1 MISTTIRPHLIDLLP
16 KVRGRLIENAPLAR
30 ETWFRVGGPAEVMFR
45 PADREDLA
53 EFMAAKPKN
62 VPVTV
67 IGVGSNMLIRDGGI
81 PGVVIRMGR
90 EMADIEIDGDLVSA
104 GAGASDVKVAAAAR
118 DASLGG
124 LEFLSGIP
132 GTIGGAVRMNAGA
145 YDDEIADILVECKA
159 LDPEGNVHKLH
170 VSDMGFS
177 YRHSSVPENWIFT
190 GAVFRGRPDDRDE
203 ISLRMLRIR
212 ELREQ
217 SQPLRTRTGGST
229 FKNPEGLKAW
239 KLVDQAGCRGLR
251 IGGAIVSPKHTNFM
265 INTGD
270 ATAADIEMLGEEV
283 RRRVAEKFGVEL
295 QWEIRRIGRAA
306 TGPAAGGHGE

>member
-1 MISTTIRPHLIDLLP
+1 MIDVATRPPLIDRLP
-16 KVRGRLIENAPLAR
+16 RVRGQLVAHAPLAR

-45 PADREDLA
+45 PADRDDLA
-53 EFMAAKPKN
+53 AFLASKPKD

-67 IGVGSNMLIRDGGI
+67 IGVGSNMLVRDGGV
-81 PGVVIRMGR
+81 PGVVVRMGR
-90 EMADIEIDGDLVSA
+90 EMAEIDIDGDLVSA

-118 DASLGG
+118 DASLAG

-145 YDDEIADILVECKA
+145 YDDEIADVLVECKA
-159 LDPEGNVHKLH
+159 LDPEGRVHKLH
-170 VSDMGFS
+170 AADMGFT
-177 YRHSSVPENWIFT
+177 YRHASIPDDWIFT
-190 GAVFRGRPDDRDE
+190 GAVLRGRPDDRDA

-229 FKNPEGLKAW
+229 FKNPDGYKAW
-239 KLVDQAGCRGLR
+239 KLVDEAGCRGLR
-251 IGGAIVSPKHTNFM
+251 IGGAIVSPKHTNFL

-270 ATAADIEMLGEEV
+270 ATAADLEMLGEEV
-283 RRRVAEKFGVEL
+283 RRRVFDTFGVEL
-295 QWEIRRIGRAA
+295 QWEIRRIGVAA
-306 TGPAAGGHGE
+306 AAPAAGGHG

>member
-1 MISTTIRPHLIDLLP
+1 MSVAAARTHLLERLP
-16 KVRGRLIENAPLAR
+16 QVRGQLIPHAPLAR

-53 EFMAAKPKN
+53 AFMAAKPKD

-67 IGVGSNMLIRDGGI
+67 IGVGSNMLIRDGGV

-90 EMADIEIDGDLVSA
+90 EMAEIEVEGDLVSA

-118 DASLGG
+118 DAGLTG

-159 LDPEGNVHKLH
+159 LDPDGNVHKLH
-170 VSDMGFS
+170 AGEMGFS
-177 YRHSSVPENWIFT
+177 YRHASVPEGWIFT
-190 GAVFRGRPDDRDE
+190 NAVLCGRPDDRDA

-229 FKNPEGLKAW
+229 FKNPEGNKAW
-239 KLVDQAGCRGLR
+239 KLVDEAGCRGLR
-251 IGGAIVSPKHTNFM
+251 IGGAIVSPKHTNFL

-270 ATAADIEMLGEEV
+270 ATAGDLELLGEEV
-283 RRRVAEKFGVEL
+283 RRRVFDRFGIDL
-295 QWEIRRIGRAA
+295 QWEIKRIGVAA
-306 TGPAAGGHGE
+306 TPPAAGGHG